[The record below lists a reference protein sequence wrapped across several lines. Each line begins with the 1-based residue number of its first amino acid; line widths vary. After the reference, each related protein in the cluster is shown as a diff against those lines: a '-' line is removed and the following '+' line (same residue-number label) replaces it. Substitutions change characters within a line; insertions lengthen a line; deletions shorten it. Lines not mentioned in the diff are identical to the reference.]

1 MKRAQIL
8 SIFTFAALV
17 AIGATGCKSPDK
29 GLTPIGGKA
38 RTPGGTGP
46 GQMVDSGKST
56 KIDDGAEGK
65 PLPGTGSP
73 DDIMGMKPDREIF
86 QKDTVYFD
94 YDRAA
99 VRTSERSKVENVA
112 GYLKSNGSFKLQIE
126 GHCDERGTAEYNRA
140 LGERRALALREYLVR
155 LGVDA
160 ERVFTISYGKDR
172 PAVPGTDD
180 ASRAKNRR
188 GIFVLLK
195 PKE

>member
-1 MKRAQIL
+1 MKRAQVL
-8 SIFTFAALV
+8 SIFTLAALL
-17 AIGATGCKSPDK
+17 AIGATGCKNPEK
-29 GLTPIGGKA
+29 GLTPISGKS
-38 RTPGGTGP
+38 RTPSGP
-46 GQMVDSGKST
+46 GPGGMVDSGKST
-56 KIDDGAEGK
+56 KIDAGAEGRAIPGGGD
-65 PLPGTGSP
+65 PLNP
-73 DDIMGMKPDREIF
+73 DNYNRDVDFF

-99 VRTSERSKVENVA
+99 VRSSERSKVENVA

-172 PAVPGTDD
+172 PAVPGTDE
-180 ASRAKNRR
+180 ASRTKNRR